1 MRNNSIT
8 IKDIVRIS
16 LFTAV
21 YFLIYSVVMMGIMFA
36 GPMAHAISPGVQ
48 GLFAGT
54 VLYFMS
60 RKIGKM
66 WQFTILSGIIMA
78 LFTMMGG
85 GYLIW
90 IISTMICALIADLM
104 VSRKPNP
111 PVFLLAVAS
120 GIMHVGQA
128 LGAIIPSTFFLEQYK
143 ADWVARNQTPEM
155 MDEYIKYTTG
165 TMGILATLITFLLAF
180 IGIYIAH
187 RMLKKHFK
195 NR

>member
-1 MRNNSIT
+1 MKNNLT

-16 LFTAV
+16 LFTAI
-21 YFLIYSVVMMGIMFA
+21 YFLIYFGVMMAIWLA
-36 GPMAHAISPGVQ
+36 GPFAHAISPGVQ
-48 GLFAGT
+48 GFFGGT

-90 IISTMICALIADLM
+90 IVATMITAVIADFM
-104 VSRKPNP
+104 VSRKSNP
-111 PVFLLAVAS
+111 PVFLLAIAS
-120 GIMHVGQA
+120 GLMHVGQA

-143 ADWVARNQTPEM
+143 ADWIARGQAPEM
-155 MDEYIKYTTG
+155 MEEYVKYTSG
-165 TMGILATLITFLLAF
+165 LMGIFSTLVTFVLAF
-180 IGIYIAH
+180 AGIYIAH
-187 RMLKKHFK
+187 AILKKHFK
-195 NR
+195 NN